1 MTPQHR
7 TLLVGREPL
16 AVCKEVVERGLHPE
30 AVDVDTGVR
39 VMPLVLN
46 DRRHF
51 TLWMRLYSRTLAARN
66 LAFAGDATHAQW
78 EIEAAIRATTDPP
91 CFLESVYLDE
101 LRLLLRSAQRALAP
115 RETRG
120 DHNGPPHRHLARVE
134 HRDGCEL
141 WARQGAKRA
150 QLDIERGGDHRAIRR
165 SWQARR

>member
-78 EIEAAIRATTDPP
+78 EIEAAIMATTDPP

-101 LRLLLRSAQRALAP
+101 LRLLLRSAQRALAAG
-115 RETRG
+115 ETG
-120 DHNGPPHRHLARVE
+120 VDHYGPHISLLVAENWCLMRLYRRQVQIEDVSDDIAEIAQGRAPH
-134 HRDGCEL
+134 HRPD
-141 WARQGAKRA
+141 
-150 QLDIERGGDHRAIRR
+150 
-165 SWQARR
+165 